1 MIAALLITFREG
13 LEAALIVGIVL
24 SYLKKTDNAQHTRYA
39 WAGVGAAVLL
49 SVALAFLIQAAGA
62 TLEGQAEEIFEGVMM
77 FLAVAVLTWMIF
89 WMRYQS
95 HTLAANLRSDMQNTL
110 YSGQPRG
117 LFFVTFFAVA
127 REGVETALFL
137 STAAFA
143 SDATSTLLG
152 AILGLVIA
160 TLVGFLVYTSTVKL
174 NLRQFFNVTGFLLL
188 MFAAGLFAHGIHE
201 FQEAGVFPIIN
212 EHVWDMNGILD
223 EKSTVGEIL
232 KAVFGYNGNPS
243 LLEVIGYWA
252 YWVFALIGIRWLV
265 ERRVWQAQ
273 STQQSPITT

>member
-24 SYLKKTDNAQHTRYA
+24 SYLKKIDNTRHVRYA

-49 SVALAFLIQAAGA
+49 SVGLAFLIQAAGA
-62 TLEGQAEEIFEGVMM
+62 TLEGPAEQIFEGVMM

-95 HTLAANLRSDMQNTL
+95 HTLAANLRSDMQNAL
-110 YSGQPRG
+110 HSKHPRG

-143 SDATSTLLG
+143 TDALSTLVG
-152 AILGLVIA
+152 AVLGLVIA
-160 TLVGFLVYTSTVKL
+160 TLVGFLVYTSTVRL

-188 MFAAGLFAHGIHE
+188 LFAAGLFAHGIHE

-212 EHVWDMNGILD
+212 EHVWDINHVLD
-223 EKSTVGEIL
+223 ENSPGGEIL

-252 YWVFALIGIRWLV
+252 YWVFALFGIRWLV
-265 ERRVWQAQ
+265 ERRVWHAQA
-273 STQQSPITT
+273 TQQSPVTT